1 MNTVVKNFAIVC
13 GVAALVGMSV
23 VSKASAATPDLDGV
37 WVPDVKDQRR
47 QETANMPPWKPDVL
61 KQALHMVAE
70 EKAGRPFLVLSHCM
84 PHGMPS
90 WMLITHNA
98 FEILTTPGRVT
109 MLGEGDGNRMRRI
122 YVDGRSHPEDPDL
135 TFHGHSVGH
144 WEGDTLVIDTVAI
157 APQAFIAISEATG
170 IPNNGD
176 MHIVERVHLAKPDVL
191 QDDLEIT
198 APKVLTETWKTTR
211 LYRRYPERKFEI
223 TEGECAQE
231 ELSPGKDQFGNDIFV
246 ANPQNPDGSIRAVKK

>member
-1 MNTVVKNFAIVC
+1 VNTVVKNFAIVC

-23 VSKASAATPDLDGV
+23 ASKASAATPDLDGV

-47 QETANMPPWKPDVL
+47 QEKENLPPFKPETM
-61 KQALHMVAE
+61 KQLQQMVAD

-157 APQAFIAISEATG
+157 APQAYIAISEASG

-198 APKVLTETWKTTR
+198 APKVLAETWKTTR

-231 ELSPGKDQFGNDIFV
+231 ELAPGKDPFGNDIFV